1 LATFNNNEYDFIH
14 YYDLYNQKIWQMK
27 KLNLI
32 TSTILLLVL
41 LYACSNSKEARA
53 NKRTIDG
60 TWVLTSVTPEG
71 INGKIKAQILDE
83 ADYNCFENSTW
94 KFNQN
99 TSLGSYE
106 ISKNGGQCVSKKQ
119 NFRWSI
125 FEEKAVP
132 IRLQY
137 KRVDAKYYKDIDEGK
152 AGFRFTIIALDKT
165 AMQLKSEITFEGKQA
180 YFIYNFTKN

>member
-1 LATFNNNEYDFIH
+1 
-14 YYDLYNQKIWQMK
+14 MK
-27 KLNLI
+27 KLSLTLSTFVLI
-32 TSTILLLVL
+32 VII
-41 LYACSNSKEARA
+41 YACSSSKAGRTD
-53 NKRTIDG
+53 KRTVNG
-60 TWVLTSVTPEG
+60 TWLLQSVTTEG
-71 INGKIKAQILDE
+71 ITGKIKAQILEE

-106 ISKNGGQCVSKKQ
+106 IIKNTGECVAKKQ
-119 NFRWSI
+119 NIRWSI
-125 FEEKAVP
+125 FEEKGMP

-152 AGFRFTIIALDKT
+152 AGFRFTIVSLDKT
-165 AMQLKSEITFEGKQA
+165 SMQLKSEITFEGKPA

>member
-1 LATFNNNEYDFIH
+1 
-14 YYDLYNQKIWQMK
+14 MK
-27 KLNLI
+27 KLSLI
-32 TSTILLLVL
+32 CIAIVL
-41 LYACSNSKEARA
+41 IVLINACSSSKEARTD
-53 NKRTIDG
+53 KRTVNG
-60 TWVLTSVTPEG
+60 TWLLQSVTTEG
-71 INGKIKAQILDE
+71 ITGKIKAQILDE

-106 ISKNGGQCVSKKQ
+106 ITKNGGDCVAKKQ
-119 NFRWSI
+119 NIRWSI
-125 FEEKAVP
+125 FEEKGVP

-152 AGFRFTIIALDKT
+152 AGFRFIIVSLDKT
-165 AMQLKSEITFEGKQA
+165 AMQLKSEITFEGKPA

>member
-1 LATFNNNEYDFIH
+1 
-14 YYDLYNQKIWQMK
+14 MK
-27 KLNLI
+27 KLKLGI
-32 TSTILLLVL
+32 SILTLAVL
-41 LYACSNSKEARA
+41 MYACSSSKEARTD
-53 NKRTIDG
+53 KRTLNG
-60 TWVLTSVTPEG
+60 TWLLQNVTTEG
-71 INGKIKAQILDE
+71 ITGKIKAQILDE

-106 ISKNGGQCVSKKQ
+106 ITKNGGECVAKKQ
-119 NFRWSI
+119 DIRWSI
-125 FEEKAVP
+125 FEEKGMP

-152 AGFRFTIIALDKT
+152 AGFRFTIVSLDKT
-165 AMQLKSEITFEGKQA
+165 TMQLKSEITFEGKPA

>member
-1 LATFNNNEYDFIH
+1 
-14 YYDLYNQKIWQMK
+14 MK
-27 KLNLI
+27 KVNLVY
-32 TSTILLLVL
+32 SAILLIVFI
-41 LYACSNSKEARA
+41 YACSSSKEARTD
-53 NKRTIDG
+53 KRSING
-60 TWVLTSVTPEG
+60 TWLLQNVTTEG
-71 INGKIKAQILDE
+71 ITGKIKAKILDE

-106 ISKNGGQCVSKKQ
+106 ITKNSGECVAKKQ
-119 NFRWSI
+119 NIRWSI

-152 AGFRFTIIALDKT
+152 AGFRFTIVSLNKT
-165 AMQLKSEITFEGKQA
+165 SMQLKSEITFEGKPA
-180 YFIYNFTKN
+180 YFIYNFTKK